1 METIYKIVAWMLY
14 KTIQK
19 SHTKRANSEFKIP
32 KFLPSSD
39 DISHRFFLF
48 GKYEDEY
55 ILELKRRITERR
67 GTFLDIGAHIGT
79 YSVNLSERFDEVICF
94 EPNPEIYEC
103 LALNVKSYD
112 NVNALNFLLSN
123 NTQDYNFAQEL
134 GNSGKSRIVCEKA
147 PNTIEIRSHRLDDVL
162 ANYSGKIDLIKIDAE
177 GSELRI
183 VEGAKQTLQ
192 THNPMILIEV
202 LETEIIQGKSKVL
215 MLLCDLGYTSFEY
228 LECRPNVR
236 KIFKN
241 RWLAR
246 KVQIILFA
254 LEIIFIK
261 NPQVKIKRLNPRNLE
276 QRNYEAII
284 CSRT

>member
-19 SHTKRANSEFKIP
+19 SHTKRANNEFKIP
-32 KFLPSSD
+32 KFLPSLD

-55 ILELKRRITERR
+55 IQELKKRVTERR
-67 GTFLDIGAHIGT
+67 GTFIDIGAHIGT

-94 EPNPEIYEC
+94 EPNPEIFEC
-103 LALNVKSYD
+103 LALNIKSYD
-112 NVNALNFLLSN
+112 NVNALNYLLSN
-123 NTQDYNFAQEL
+123 KTQKYNFAQEP
-134 GNSGKSRIVCEKA
+134 GNSGKSRIVSEKA
-147 PNTIEIRSHRLDDVL
+147 PNTIKIKSHTLDDVL
-162 ANYSGKIDLIKIDAE
+162 SDYSGKIDLIKIDAE

-183 VEGAKQTLQ
+183 VEGAKKTLQ
-192 THNPMILIEV
+192 THNPIILIEV
-202 LETEIIQGKSKVL
+202 LETEIIQSKSKVL
-215 MLLCDLGYTSFEY
+215 MLLNELGYTSFEY

-246 KVQIILFA
+246 KIQIILFA
-254 LEIIFIK
+254 LEVIFIK
-261 NPQVKIKRLNPRNLE
+261 NPEVKIKTINPRNLE

-284 CSRT
+284 CSRN